1 MVSEPLF
8 MTSEPF
14 YMLSEPYAKR
24 KTDTGFFPKKIC
36 RQLPPRTILTLHSR
50 RYGKV

>member
-1 MVSEPLF
+1 MVSEPFF

-24 KTDTGFFPKKIC
+24 KTDTG
-36 RQLPPRTILTLHSR
+36 LAHGNGS
-50 RYGKV
+50 